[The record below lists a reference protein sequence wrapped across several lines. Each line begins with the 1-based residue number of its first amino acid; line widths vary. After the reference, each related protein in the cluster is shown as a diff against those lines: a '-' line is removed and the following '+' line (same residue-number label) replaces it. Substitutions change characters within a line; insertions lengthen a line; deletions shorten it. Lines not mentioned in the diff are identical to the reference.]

1 MLAGLLGIGGG
12 IVLVPV
18 LLWWLTTLSVDD
30 HLLQHIAVATALST
44 MVFTAP
50 ASAYAHYR
58 RESVSLDRLRRWAI
72 PVMLGAALGA
82 ILARWIPGTWLR
94 GLFAVLALTIGFSMT
109 FGRKTAWQPSPAW
122 DQPAL
127 ASGIGFLS
135 SWLGIGGGSFFV
147 PALTRFGLPL
157 RQAIGTSSGLGLAI
171 ALPGALG
178 YVLGGLT
185 VPDRPIGTL
194 GFVHLP
200 AALLLAASAAAL
212 APLGARLAHRVPVAA
227 LRRLFGVFLLFVGV
241 RLLLG
246 ILSG

>member
-1 MLAGLLGIGGG
+1 MASRPVCHSRVDHRIQHDIRPQNGMATFTRLGPARAGEWNRLFI
-12 IVLVPV
+12 IVVRD
-18 LLWWLTTLSVDD
+18 W
-30 HLLQHIAVATALST
+30 
-44 MVFTAP
+44 
-50 ASAYAHYR
+50 R
-58 RESVSLDRLRRWAI
+58 
-72 PVMLGAALGA
+72 
-82 ILARWIPGTWLR
+82 
-94 GLFAVLALTIGFSMT
+94 
-109 FGRKTAWQPSPAW
+109 
-122 DQPAL
+122 
-127 ASGIGFLS
+127 
-135 SWLGIGGGSFFV
+135 GSFFV

-200 AALLLAASAAAL
+200 AALLRAASAAAL

-227 LRRLFGVFLLFVGV
+227 LRRLVGVFLLFVGV